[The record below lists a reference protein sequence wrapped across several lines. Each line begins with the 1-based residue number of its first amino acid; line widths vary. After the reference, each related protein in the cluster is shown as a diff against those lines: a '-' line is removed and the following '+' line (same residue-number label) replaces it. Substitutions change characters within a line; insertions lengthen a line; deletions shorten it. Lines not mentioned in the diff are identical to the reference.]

1 MKRLV
6 VLLVAGIVLAC
17 LFVVGGCDVAPG
29 VVQAG
34 VDPVSF
40 MVALTALAAQAK
52 ELGGTPEWLSEQIGA
67 IWDADKP
74 KPPPHPLLD
83 AWGRITLKNGRLIFC
98 PIPLIEKWEGLT
110 FQQIENIR
118 GSCAVDALGRWKWT
132 DDDGTLHYVASGFSG
147 FYSSESPPTEFLVSA
162 FWPDRWDAETL
173 PDGTIGMVRKGL
185 FKERTYKTHFT
196 SLEDAEAYPWP

>member
-34 VDPVSF
+34 VDPMAF
-40 MVALTALAAQAK
+40 MVALAALVAQAK
-52 ELGGTPEWLSEQIGA
+52 ELGGSPESMGEQIRALWGGIA
-67 IWDADKP
+67 AKAS
-74 KPPPHPLLD
+74 HPSLD
-83 AWGRITLKNGRLIFC
+83 PWGRITLKNGKRIFC

-110 FQQIENIR
+110 YQQIENIR
-118 GSCAVDALGRWKWT
+118 ANCACDANGQWKWT
-132 DDDGTLHYVASGFSG
+132 DETGVHYYPAAFSG
-147 FYSSESPPTEFLVSA
+147 FYNSASPPEEYKVSG
-162 FWPDRWDAETL
+162 FWAEQWDALTL
-173 PDGTIGMVRKGL
+173 RDNTQGMVNRGVFADL
-185 FKERTYKTHFT
+185 TYKTHFT